1 MSERSVIV
9 TGGRGFVGRQA
20 LPKLLAR
27 GFSVHVLS
35 RAAQQGDALPKGVTA
50 HSIDLH
56 DTDELVPLVRSLRA
70 THLLH
75 LAWDTRHGIFWSS
88 PENLDWI
95 VSSKMLINAFI
106 EGGGSRIVA
115 AGTCAEYDWESGDEL
130 LREGVSR
137 LQPATL
143 YGQSK
148 LAARKSL
155 FTLAEHHKVSAAWGR
170 IFFLFGPHEGE
181 QRLVSGATIS
191 LLKGE
196 PFPASIGD
204 QVRDFSHVED
214 VAEGF
219 VALLDSKVEGDVNIA
234 SGEPRSVASIL
245 ESLGQI
251 LGRPELIQLGARPKA
266 PNDPPRLVAAVER
279 LRREVGVKFPRSV
292 DERLADTVQWW
303 RSQNAAK

>member
-1 MSERSVIV
+1 MAERSVVV
-9 TGGRGFVGRQA
+9 TGGFGFLGRQV

-35 RAAQQGDALPKGVTA
+35 RSGPRGDELPRGVAAHA
-50 HSIDLH
+50 IDLH
-56 DTDELVPLVRSLRA
+56 DSDQLVPLVRSLRA

-95 VSSKMLINAFI
+95 VSSKILINAFI
-106 EGGGSRIVA
+106 EAGGSRIVA

-130 LREGVSR
+130 LSESSSR
-137 LQPATL
+137 LQPVTL

-155 FTLAEHHKVSAAWGR
+155 FTLAQHHKVSAAWGR

-181 QRLVSGATIS
+181 QRLVSGAAIA
-191 LLKGE
+191 LLNGK

-214 VAEGF
+214 IAEGF
-219 VALLDSKVEGDVNIA
+219 VALLDSNVVGDLNIA

-245 ESLGQI
+245 KALGEI
-251 LGRPELIQLGARPKA
+251 VGRPELIQLGARPKA
-266 PNDPPRLVAAVER
+266 PNEAPRVVAAVER
-279 LRREVGVKFPRSV
+279 LKKEVGLRLDCSV
-292 DERLADTVQWW
+292 QQRLAETVQWW
-303 RSQNAAK
+303 RSQLPSS

>member
-1 MSERSVIV
+1 MAERSVVV
-9 TGGRGFVGRQA
+9 TGGFGFLGRQV

-35 RAAQQGDALPKGVTA
+35 RSGPRGDELPRGVAAHA
-50 HSIDLH
+50 IDLH
-56 DTDELVPLVRSLRA
+56 DSDQLVPLVRSLRA

-95 VSSKMLINAFI
+95 VSSKILINAFI
-106 EGGGSRIVA
+106 EAGGSRIVA

-130 LREGVSR
+130 LSESSSR
-137 LQPATL
+137 LQPVTL

-155 FTLAEHHKVSAAWGR
+155 FTLAQHHKVSAAWGR

-181 QRLVSGATIS
+181 QRLVSGAAIA
-191 LLKGE
+191 LLNGK

-214 VAEGF
+214 IAEGF
-219 VALLDSKVEGDVNIA
+219 VALLDSNVVGDLNIA

-245 ESLGQI
+245 KALGEI
-251 LGRPELIQLGARPKA
+251 VGRPELIQLGARPKA
-266 PNDPPRLVAAVER
+266 PNEAPRVVAAVER
-279 LRREVGVKFPRSV
+279 LKKEVGVQLACSV
-292 DERLADTVQWW
+292 EQRLAETVQWW
-303 RSQNAAK
+303 RSQMSAK